1 MGKTQQD
8 VADAIGM
15 ESYGNYER
23 GKEQLPFWRILQLR
37 EYYRA
42 NINEMI
48 EGGDPY
54 MIRDNL
60 RGSEPELADKIL
72 DFIHWDVYLNDCLN
86 GTSDWNPPR
95 EYDDL
100 SEKSN
105 AKKGTVQGATP

>member
-48 EGGDPY
+48 EGCSVAFIPQWDSDHDDEYHALIEKLREKCIKLSKRKLLILIVIANELSKGD
-54 MIRDNL
+54 
-60 RGSEPELADKIL
+60 
-72 DFIHWDVYLNDCLN
+72 
-86 GTSDWNPPR
+86 T
-95 EYDDL
+95 
-100 SEKSN
+100 
-105 AKKGTVQGATP
+105 